1 MKGSLQTLLTVVII
15 SFVSPGVAQNEY
27 FQNNPIWK
35 SYSSCA
41 WNFPCIT
48 NENYNYF
55 LTGDT
60 TINATLYKKVC
71 KKGTGTYFW
80 GDPNPPP
87 PSCNGS
93 IIYSFINTVPS
104 FYLRSAGTQ
113 MFIYPTGGPE
123 YLLYDFNLAIGDS
136 LPLTWNNV
144 DSTVTVTAIDSFFT
158 PSGYRKRF
166 TLAGN
171 TWAQYLLEGVGSSR
185 GLIEPLQ
192 VPFEC
197 GYQLDCYGQNNS
209 AYYPAPGPSCDLM
222 VGEEQVSGIR
232 GQVSVFP
239 NPFADELNVSSYKLQ
254 VDVTLYNAIGEIVI
268 RATTN
273 DSNLKLSTFNL
284 KSGIYLLRVRS
295 MDEIIM
301 KKVIKH

>member
-1 MKGSLQTLLTVVII
+1 MKRSLQTLLTIVII
-15 SFVSPGVAQNEY
+15 SFVSPGTAQNEY

-71 KKGTGTYFW
+71 KKGTDTYFW

-93 IIYSFINTVPS
+93 IIYSFINTIPS

-136 LPLTWNNV
+136 LPLTWNNF
-144 DSTVTVTAIDSFFT
+144 DSTVTVTAMDSFFT

-166 TLAGN
+166 TLTGN

-209 AYYPAPGPSCDLM
+209 AYYPAPGPTCDLM
-222 VGEEQVSGIR
+222 VGEKEEFDGLTFDVY
-232 GQVSVFP
+232 P
-239 NPFADELNVSSYKLQ
+239 NPFMDELNVSSFRSQ
-254 VDVTLYNAIGEIVI
+254 VQVTIYNIVGELIL
-268 RATTN
+268 TGTGDGN
-273 DSNLKLSTFNL
+273 NLKLETFNL
-284 KSGIYLLRVRS
+284 KPGIYLIQVRS
-295 MDEIIM
+295 EAGVITKKII
-301 KKVIKH
+301 KQ